1 MDISSVSKT
10 TNSDRIERLCRR
22 KKEKIPISN
31 DTNGEKRVAY
41 ADKTDA
47 NNLIRDPRI
56 ERTIHARASHSG
68 FVGSVFDD
76 LSERALLRLRYGM
89 VVMAFALICS
99 MAPLNALAGDL
110 EPFKAVPIPEQNP
123 QTAEKVELGK
133 KLFFDRRLSG
143 DGTMSCATCHDPELA
158 FSDGLDISLS
168 YPTTRNWRN
177 SPTLMN
183 VAFQKY
189 LFHDGRAQTL
199 EEQALFP
206 MMSAFEMNRNLDFV
220 EEVIRS
226 VPEYV
231 DAFQKVFGGEV
242 TRERM
247 AMAIAAFERT
257 LVSRN
262 TLLDRHL
269 KGDKKALS
277 DDAKKGL
284 DVFRGKGK
292 CAECHYGFSLSDD
305 NFYAL
310 FVPENPEHQSDPRIA
325 VTRRFVAKVYHF
337 EEYRTLLEDPGRYLI
352 TKDKKDW
359 KAFRTP
365 TLLDISRTA
374 PYMHNGIFP
383 TLDDVIEFFDKGG
396 GKGNAVL
403 KPLGLSAKE
412 KQYLKTF
419 LVEALTGEPI
429 AIEYPKLP

>member
-1 MDISSVSKT
+1 MRRNTEAENLVSRCMQR
-10 TNSDRIERLCRR
+10 SCHHG
-22 KKEKIPISN
+22 EKIPIIN
-31 DTNGEKRVAY
+31 DTNDERRANSTN
-41 ADKTDA
+41 KTGTE
-47 NNLIRDPRI
+47 NLIRGPRMVHDI
-56 ERTIHARASHSG
+56 RVPAPRSG
-68 FVGSVFDD
+68 LCRSGSSD
-76 LSERALLRLRYGM
+76 LPDGALRRLRSTM
-89 VVMAFALICS
+89 TAVFWALIFL
-99 MAPLNALAGDL
+99 MAPFGTFAGDL
-110 EPFKAVPIPEQNP
+110 EPFKAVPVPEQNL
-123 QTAEKVELGK
+123 QTPEKVELGK

-143 DGTMSCATCHDPELA
+143 DGTMSCATCHDPDHG

-183 VAFQKY
+183 VAFQKS
-189 LFHDGRAQTL
+189 LFHDGRAKTL
-199 EEQALFP
+199 EDQALFP

-262 TLLDRHL
+262 TLLDRYL

-284 DVFRGKGK
+284 ALFRGKGK

-305 NFYAL
+305 KFYAL

-337 EEYRTLLEDPGRYLI
+337 DEYRTLAEDPGRYLI
-352 TKDKKDW
+352 TKDKEDW

-374 PYMHNGIFP
+374 PYMNNGNLQ
-383 TLDDVIEFFDKGG
+383 TLDEDKEFCEEGG
-396 GKGNAVL
+396 GKGAMAL
-403 KPLGLSAKE
+403 KP
-412 KQYLKTF
+412 
-419 LVEALTGEPI
+419 
-429 AIEYPKLP
+429 